1 MFVAASC
8 DACHEGERLTD
19 GHQHELDT
27 TLDRVDTP
35 SLIGLAHSRPYF
47 HDCSAPDLGTLL
59 TDRGTVHDMA
69 DTSALSDAQ
78 LHDLVA
84 YLESL

>member
-1 MFVAASC
+1 VFEQAGC
-8 DACHEGERLTD
+8 DACHSGELLTD
-19 GHQHELDT
+19 AQQYALDT
-27 TLDRVDTP
+27 SLRSVDTP

-47 HDCSAPDLGTLL
+47 HDGSAPDLWTLL

-69 DTSALSDAQ
+69 DTSELSDAQ